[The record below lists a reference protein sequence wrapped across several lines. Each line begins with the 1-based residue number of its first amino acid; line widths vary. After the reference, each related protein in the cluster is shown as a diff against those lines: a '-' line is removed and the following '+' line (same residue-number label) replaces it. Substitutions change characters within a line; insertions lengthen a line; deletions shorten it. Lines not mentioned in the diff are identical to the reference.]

1 MFYVLCTM
9 NLRLKFGCYYSQV
22 AKRDCF
28 WSLMIEII
36 SAFDG
41 PWLLVGVYNS
51 ITSCE
56 NLEKEESLAL
66 E

>member
-1 MFYVLCTM
+1 MSCVLGT
-9 NLRLKFGCYYSQV
+9 FDVITQV
-22 AKRDCF
+22 ANRDCF
-28 WSLMIEII
+28 LSLMIEII

-41 PWLLVGVYNS
+41 PWLLVGDYNS

-56 NLEKEESLAL
+56 SLEKEESLAL

>member
-1 MFYVLCTM
+1 
-9 NLRLKFGCYYSQV
+9 
-22 AKRDCF
+22 
-28 WSLMIEII
+28 MIEII

-41 PWLLVGVYNS
+41 PWLLVGDYNS

-66 E
+66 EWEER